1 MTDMLYPFLYAGGSG
16 LDTLMEDVR
25 RSTAE
30 KVRDIVRLREA
41 VLEEYGADLADCAA
55 RMADAFRSGGRL
67 FTFGNGGSSTDAQDV
82 AALFLNP
89 GGAASPNPGGAARPL
104 PALALT
110 TDVAVVTALS
120 NDVGFEVVFA
130 RQLAAFGRPGDIALA
145 LSTSGNSDNLIAAL
159 RRRRGGDGDGR
170 PRRIHR
176 RADGGAAGPAPPV
189 RRPVVVGAP
198 DPGGADDDLPRA
210 VGADAAGAHTG
221 GRLMC
226 LAIPGEIVEIMPDR
240 PLATVDVTGVRRA
253 VNIALL
259 DGERLAVG
267 DWVLIHVGFAMS
279 RIDEAEAKATLR
291 MLEGVGAA
299 YDEEIDALRESGI
312 G

>member
-1 MTDMLYPFLYAGGSG
+1 MLYPFLYAGGSG

-25 RSTAE
+25 RSTRE
-30 KVRDIVRLREA
+30 KADEIVRLREA
-41 VLEEYGADLADCAA
+41 VLEQYGDDLAACAA

-89 GGAASPNPGGAARPL
+89 GGSARPL

-159 RRRRGGDGDGR
+159 REATRRGMV
-170 PRRIHR
+170 
-176 RADGGAAGPAPPV
+176 A
-189 RRPVVVGAP
+189 
-198 DPGGADDDLPRA
+198 
-210 VGADAAGAHTG
+210 
-221 GRLMC
+221 
-226 LAIPGEIVEIMPDR
+226 
-240 PLATVDVTGVRRA
+240 
-253 VNIALL
+253 IALAGHGGGQMAEL
-259 DGERLAVG
+259 PGLHHLFVVPSSSVHRIQEAQTTIYQ
-267 DWVLIHVGFAMS
+267 VLWELT
-279 RIDEAEAKATLR
+279 REAL
-291 MLEGVGAA
+291 
-299 YDEEIDALRESGI
+299 
-312 G
+312 